1 MATRTDNDRTKTN
14 DGERRT
20 GERSSGRSKRSGE
33 RSAFSFGAITDD
45 GKNTAPLLGAL
56 AAGAALGIGAN
67 WARKFLQQKSEAM
80 AAGNEW
86 DEILKLEHR
95 ATLAKFDLLLA
106 TDDSQTGK
114 RAALVKTIHYA
125 LNKHAHQEEQVV
137 YPALRQANETVDADH
152 LEHEH
157 GYVKTF
163 LYELEN
169 MPKDSPN
176 FLGRVREFRNLIEEH
191 AKMEE
196 EQVYPRFKAA
206 LTPEQDKKITMLMN
220 KEGMKMN

>member
-1 MATRTDNDRTKTN
+1 MATRSETRDRKTSGQNRSGRDND
-14 DGERRT
+14 
-20 GERSSGRSKRSGE
+20 S
-33 RSAFSFGAITDD
+33 RSAFSFGD
-45 GKNTAPLLGAL
+45 GTPSGAAPLLGAL
-56 AAGAALGIGAN
+56 AAGAAIGIGAN
-67 WARKFLQQKSEAM
+67 WARKFLMQKSESM
-80 AAGNEW
+80 AAGNQW
-86 DEILKLEHR
+86 DEILKLEHK

-106 TDDSQTGK
+106 TDDSDTGK

-169 MPKDSPN
+169 MEKDSPE
-176 FLGRVREFRNLIEEH
+176 FLGRVREFRNLIAEH
-191 AKMEE
+191 ARMEE
-196 EQVYPRFKAA
+196 EQVFPRFKDGLDEKQNA
-206 LTPEQDKKITMLMN
+206 KITMLMN
-220 KEGMKMN
+220 KEGMKML

>member
-1 MATRTDNDRTKTN
+1 MATRTDNRDRN
-14 DGERRT
+14 
-20 GERSSGRSKRSGE
+20 RSSARSDGRRSDGD
-33 RSAFSFGAITDD
+33 RSAFSFGSNGNA
-45 GKNTAPLLGAL
+45 APLLGAL
-56 AAGAALGIGAN
+56 AAGAAIGIGAN
-67 WARKFLQQKSEAM
+67 WARKFLQQKSESM

-86 DEILKLEHR
+86 DEILKLEHK

-106 TDDSQTGK
+106 TEDHEVGK

-169 MPKDSPN
+169 MPKDSPE

-191 AKMEE
+191 ARMEE
-196 EQVYPRFKAA
+196 EQVFPRFKQA
-206 LTPEQDKKITMLMN
+206 LSEEQDRKITALMN
-220 KEGMKMN
+220 KEGMKML

>member
-1 MATRTDNDRTKTN
+1 MATRTENRDRN
-14 DGERRT
+14 
-20 GERSSGRSKRSGE
+20 RSGNRQKDGE
-33 RSAFSFGAITDD
+33 RSAFNFDKA
-45 GKNTAPLLGAL
+45 TAGGVTPLLGAL
-56 AAGAALGIGAN
+56 AAGAAIGVGAN
-67 WARKFLQQKSEAM
+67 WARKFLQQKSESM
-80 AAGNEW
+80 MAGNEW
-86 DEILKLEHR
+86 DEILKLEHK

-106 TDDSQTGK
+106 TEDDETGK

-163 LYELEN
+163 LYRLEN
-169 MPKDSPN
+169 MEKNSPE
-176 FLGRVREFRNLIEEH
+176 FLPTVREFRNLIEEH
-191 AKMEE
+191 ARMEE
-196 EQVYPRFKAA
+196 EQVYPRFKQA
-206 LTPEQDKKITMLMN
+206 LTPEQDKKITTLMN

>member
-1 MATRTDNDRTKTN
+1 MATRTENRDRKTSS
-14 DGERRT
+14 D
-20 GERSSGRSKRSGE
+20 RSGKNGE
-33 RSAFSFGAITDD
+33 RSAFSFGSVGSA
-45 GKNTAPLLGAL
+45 GGTAPLLGAL
-56 AAGAALGIGAN
+56 AAGAAIGIGAN
-67 WARKFLQQKSEAM
+67 WARKFLMQKSESM

-86 DEILKLEHR
+86 DEILKLEHK
-95 ATLAKFDLLLA
+95 ATLAKFDMLLA
-106 TDDSQTGK
+106 TDDSDTAK

-163 LYELEN
+163 LYELQN
-169 MPKDSPN
+169 MKKDSPE

-191 AKMEE
+191 ARMEE
-196 EQVYPRFKAA
+196 EQVFPRFKQAMS
-206 LTPEQDKKITMLMN
+206 PEQDKKITTLMN
-220 KEGMKMN
+220 KEGMKML